1 MVSQRIYIDTSV
13 IGGYFDKEFEEFT
26 KRLFEKVNT
35 GEFKLMISDL
45 TQSELLEAPE
55 KVRNIFKDLNLD
67 YEVADL
73 NDEAIELAEEY
84 LGEKIVGQSSRDDCL
99 HIAIATINKVDI
111 LVSWNFKHIVNIKK
125 IRGFNSINIRNGYH
139 TLEIRSPKE
148 VIDYEEE

>member
-139 TLEIRSPKE
+139 TLEIRSQKE
-148 VIDYEEE
+148 VIDYEKE

>member
-1 MVSQRIYIDTSV
+1 MLSQRIYIDTSV
-13 IGGYFDKEFEEFT
+13 IGGYFDEEFENPT
-26 KRLFEKVNT
+26 RKLFEKVKT
-35 GEFKLMISDL
+35 GEYKLVISDL

-55 KVRNIFKDLNLD
+55 KVRNIFKHLSLD
-67 YEVADL
+67 YEVVDL
-73 NDEAIELAEEY
+73 NDGAIELAEEY

>member
-13 IGGYFDKEFEEFT
+13 IGGYFDKEFEEST

-35 GEFKLMISDL
+35 GEFKLVISDL

-84 LGEKIVGQSSRDDCL
+84 IGEKIVGQSSWDDCL

-125 IRGFNSINIRNGYH
+125 IRGFNSINIKNGYH

>member
-111 LVSWNFKHIVNIKK
+111 LVTWNFKHIVNIKK
-125 IRGFNSINIRNGYH
+125 IRGFNSINIKHGYH